1 MPNLCSCSLHR
12 QSRQKQNNM
21 LQRNVPFM
29 TKSGTQLNKSDVGIT
44 LWTPRFILFF
54 VIITISGLSAASI
67 LTEAQM
73 NNHYQSSLILSGY
86 VVVILIALIVL
97 TCYTRSSWM
106 RVSTLFGYLW
116 AIFSLITFFLPASG
130 PLSLIRVQLLAAAS
144 STLLGFYV
152 CLSTHQTPHRHW
164 DTLLFGLGPL
174 LGACIVVGYILL
186 HPINNGH
193 LRGLVE
199 TATTVLLAF
208 GSMLWW
214 LRPSCWRTQACPTFL
229 FGIAPLIFIFVTYW
243 AGDTLGTRPFLSQ
256 LALLCILLGIIRV
269 IQAERQTRLIQFKT
283 QVAQTVS
290 MSTTRVSVSNTPH
303 DEQNEDRPDSVI
315 EKVQQHAR
323 PE

>member
-1 MPNLCSCSLHR
+1 MTEHTV
-12 QSRQKQNNM
+12 QSNQ
-21 LQRNVPFM
+21 
-29 TKSGTQLNKSDVGIT
+29 SDSYIT
-44 LWTPRFILFF
+44 LWTPRFIILFAF
-54 VIITISGLSAASI
+54 ITISGLSAASI

-116 AIFSLITFFLPASG
+116 AIFSLITFFLPMSG
-130 PLSLIRVQLLAAAS
+130 LLSLIRVQLLAAAS

-152 CLSTHQTPHRHW
+152 CLSTHQTTLRRW
-164 DTLLFGLGPL
+164 DTLLFGLVPP
-174 LGACIVVGYILL
+174 LGACILVVYVLL

-199 TATTVLLAF
+199 SATTVLLAF

-229 FGIAPLIFIFVTYW
+229 FGLAPLISIFVTNW
-243 AGDTLGTRPFLSQ
+243 ASDTLGTRLFLSQ

-269 IQAERQTRLIQFKT
+269 IQAEREMHTTRLKT
-283 QVAQTVS
+283 QTAQS
-290 MSTTRVSVSNTPH
+290 ISASSTHMLVGDAPH
-303 DEQNEDRPDSVI
+303 DEQNENRADSVI